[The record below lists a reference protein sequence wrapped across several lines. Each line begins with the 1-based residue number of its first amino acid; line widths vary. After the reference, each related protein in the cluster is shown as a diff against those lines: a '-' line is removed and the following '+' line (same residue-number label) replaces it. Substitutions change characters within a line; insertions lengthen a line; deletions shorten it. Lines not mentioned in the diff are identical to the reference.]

1 MAASPAHLPA
11 AESQFRNVWGAAS
24 DVMRKRGVV
33 AGLADEAIDLVGKLG
48 DAGAA
53 RVNIAIRPP
62 VDWEALHAWT
72 EQVIPAFAT

>member
-11 AESQFRNVWGAAS
+11 ADAQFHNVWGAAS

-33 AGLADEAIDLVGKLG
+33 AGLADEAIELVGKLG

-72 EQVIPAFAT
+72 AEVMPVFRE